1 MLQPM
6 QHLFLFSRQ
15 ALERALTAEGFEDIH
30 VDTAYKTL
38 SLEYLINQIKPLNPV
53 LSFAL
58 DTASRALP
66 AAMLQKY
73 RRINIGEILAVA
85 RRS

>member
-6 QHLFLFSRQ
+6 QHLFLFSQ
-15 ALERALTAEGFEDIH
+15 RALLRALQDEGFGEIS

-38 SLEYLINQIKPLNPV
+38 SADYLLGQIRPLNP
-53 LSFAL
+53 LLGGAL
-58 DTASRALP
+58 DALTWGVP
-66 AAMLQKY
+66 PSMLRKY
-73 RRINIGEILAVA
+73 RRISIGEILAVG